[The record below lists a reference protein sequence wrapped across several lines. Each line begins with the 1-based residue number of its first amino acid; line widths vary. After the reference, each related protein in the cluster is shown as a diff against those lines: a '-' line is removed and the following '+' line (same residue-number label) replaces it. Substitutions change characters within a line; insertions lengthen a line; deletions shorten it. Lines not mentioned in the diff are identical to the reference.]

1 MAMTPDPQ
9 RRPDQDMQSRRAAH
23 LMREQADERWVE
35 ISDRVLDKALRVT
48 RRSMPVRAAGASG
61 PVNISEQVL
70 ITGIRQALEPVA
82 GAVPTDIKVHTDER
96 NNYTGVLICLTADYG
111 SPILPAAD
119 DIRNRTEHA
128 LTSMLGHLTPP
139 ITVSTMHVHVDDV
152 QHGVDGPDI
161 AQ

>member
-9 RRPDQDMQSRRAAH
+9 RQPDQDMQSRRAAN

-70 ITGIRQALEPVA
+70 IAGIRQALEPVA
-82 GAVPTDIKVHTDER
+82 GAVPTDITVHTDER
-96 NNYTGVLICLTADYG
+96 NNYTGILIRLTANYG
-111 SPILPAAD
+111 APILPAAD

-128 LTSMLGHLTPP
+128 LTSMLGNLTPP

-152 QHGVDGPDI
+152 TQDI
-161 AQ
+161 QQS